1 VSLVSRL
8 TPHWFHEAA
17 ANRLRNLSEDAP
29 DPYPTYYRLN
39 SRRAIHRAALQA
51 GLHVRELRMVEK
63 EPSYGMA
70 SRLLFVVFMCYER
83 AVNSSGLFAVLRANV
98 FGVLERR

>member
-1 VSLVSRL
+1 LL
-8 TPHWFHEAA
+8 
-17 ANRLRNLSEDAP
+17 NLSEDAP

-39 SRRAIHRAALQA
+39 SRRAISRAALQA

-83 AVNSSGLFAVLRANV
+83 AVNSSGLLAVFRANV

>member
-1 VSLVSRL
+1 
-8 TPHWFHEAA
+8 
-17 ANRLRNLSEDAP
+17 
-29 DPYPTYYRLN
+29 
-39 SRRAIHRAALQA
+39 
-51 GLHVRELRMVEK
+51 
-63 EPSYGMA
+63 MA